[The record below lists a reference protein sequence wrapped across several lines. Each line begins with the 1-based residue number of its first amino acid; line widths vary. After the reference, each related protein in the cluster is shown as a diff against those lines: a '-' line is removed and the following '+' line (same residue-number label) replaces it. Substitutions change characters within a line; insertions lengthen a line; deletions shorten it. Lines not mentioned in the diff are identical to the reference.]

1 MVFLY
6 MSVLVMTKN
15 EQEEKILL
23 AFLESL
29 GYNYQAGVSDGAAK
43 AGMVFLKKYSE
54 DIEQADA
61 EITSGNYVKQADV
74 EKLFRQRRKVF

>member
-1 MVFLY
+1 
-6 MSVLVMTKN
+6 MTKN

-23 AFLESL
+23 TFLETL
-29 GYNYQAGVSDGAAK
+29 GYNYQAGVSDEVEKMNA
-43 AGMVFLKKYSE
+43 VFLEKYRD

-61 EITSGNYVKQADV
+61 EIADGDYVKQADV

>member
-1 MVFLY
+1 MY

-23 AFLESL
+23 TFLETL
-29 GYNYQAGVSDGAAK
+29 GYNYQNGVSDEAEK
-43 AGMVFLKKYSE
+43 MNMVFLEKYNE

-61 EITSGNYVKQADV
+61 EVADGNYVKQTDV
-74 EKLFRQRRKVF
+74 EKLFRQRRKVL

>member
-1 MVFLY
+1 

-23 AFLESL
+23 AFLDAL
-29 GYNYQAGVSDGAAK
+29 GYNYQAGVGGEVANL
-43 AGMVFLKKYSE
+43 GRVFLEKYTD

-61 EITSGNYVKQADV
+61 EISDGNYVKQGEV